1 MKLKHL
7 LQTSL
12 VAAVINIALTPIA
25 SSVAAYFGYLMIICF
40 WAYALVWTF
49 QNRSIKISILLL
61 LAIVVLSAV
70 TSIMYFNGEELRK
83 KIIILVSF
91 ISFYWMLSLPA
102 DTDSQ
107 HNIEFKH
114 VYYSAVVLTLVFVIY
129 TFAFPSIAYT
139 PYGTYGKLIF
149 TMGLGNP
156 NGTAVYVLFTAMI
169 LLIAFVS
176 TKRKI
181 QKIMLLI
188 LVGALSYIMY
198 LLSSRTV
205 LTCFL
210 LAVVCVIVLP
220 KLKVKRIF
228 RYAVL
233 IAPIIMILIQFA
245 YNDKIGD
252 IEILGKD
259 LDTGRFEMYRDLLQ
273 QIAKNPGQ
281 YIFGNLCGYNFQ
293 NFHNGILTIFAS
305 LGVAGVA
312 WVLNTW
318 NNKLKRI
325 EKGIKNHYQ
334 QLAYFFVLIFLLDS
348 VSESMTMVGTIPQ
361 GLFVCLMV
369 KVAQGDITLE
379 SECATI

>member
-1 MKLKHL
+1 MRIKHL

-25 SSVAAYFGYLMIICF
+25 PGVAAYFGYLMIICF

-49 QNRSIKISILLL
+49 QNRSMRISILLL
-61 LAIVVLSAV
+61 LAIVALSAV
-70 TSIMYFNGEELRK
+70 TSTMYFNGEELRK
-83 KIIILVSF
+83 KIISLVSF
-91 ISFYWMLSLPA
+91 ISFYWILSLPA

-107 HNIEFKH
+107 QNIEFKH
-114 VYYSAVVLTLVFVIY
+114 LYYSAVVLTFVFVTY
-129 TFAFPSIAYT
+129 AFAFPAIAYT
-139 PYGTYGKLIF
+139 PYGAYGNLIF

-156 NGTAVYVLFTAMI
+156 NGTAVYVLFTAMV
-169 LLIAFVS
+169 LLLAFVS
-176 TKRKI
+176 TKRKLK
-181 QKIMLLI
+181 KIMLMI
-188 LVGALSYIMY
+188 LVCVLSYIMY

-205 LTCFL
+205 LICFL

-233 IAPIIMILIQFA
+233 IAPLIMILIQFA
-245 YNDKIGD
+245 FNDKIGD
-252 IEILGKD
+252 LEILGKD

-273 QIAKNPGQ
+273 EITKNPVQ

-305 LGVAGVA
+305 LGVVGVA
-312 WVLNTW
+312 WALNTW

-334 QLAYFFVLIFLLDS
+334 QLAYFFVLLLLFDS
-348 VSESMTMVGTIPQ
+348 IAESMTMVGTIPQ

-369 KVAQGDITLE
+369 KVAQGDIVLKLE
-379 SECATI
+379 SATK

>member
-25 SSVAAYFGYLMIICF
+25 SGVAAYFGYLMIICF
-40 WAYALVWTF
+40 WAYALVWTLK
-49 QNRSIKISILLL
+49 NRSIKISILLL
-61 LAIVVLSAV
+61 LAIVALSAV

-83 KIIILVSF
+83 KIISLVSF

-107 HNIEFKH
+107 QNIEFKH
-114 VYYSAVVLTLVFVIY
+114 LYYSAVVLTLVFVIY
-129 TFAFPSIAYT
+129 AFAFPSIAYT
-139 PYGTYGKLIF
+139 PYGSYGILIF

-156 NGTAVYVLFTAMI
+156 NGTAVYVLFTAMV
-169 LLIAFVS
+169 LLLAFVS
-176 TKRKI
+176 TKRKL

-228 RYAVL
+228 RYAAL
-233 IAPIIMILIQFA
+233 IAPLIMILIQFA
-245 YNDKIGD
+245 FNDKIGD
-252 IEILGKD
+252 LEILGKD
-259 LDTGRFEMYRDLLQ
+259 WDTGRFEMYRDLLQ
-273 QIAKNPGQ
+273 EITKNPVQ

-305 LGVAGVA
+305 LGVVGVA
-312 WVLNTW
+312 WALNTW

-325 EKGIKNHYQ
+325 EKSIKNHYQ
-334 QLAYFFVLIFLLDS
+334 QLAYFFVLLFLLDS
-348 VSESMTMVGTIPQ
+348 VAESMTMVGTIPQ

-369 KVAQGDITLE
+369 KMAQGDISLE
-379 SECATI
+379 SESATI

>member
-1 MKLKHL
+1 MKIKHL

-25 SSVAAYFGYLMIICF
+25 SGVAAFFGYLMIICF
-40 WAYALVWTF
+40 WAYALVWMLK
-49 QNRSIKISILLL
+49 NRSIKISILLL
-61 LAIVVLSAV
+61 LAIVALSAV
-70 TSIMYFNGEELRK
+70 TSTMYFNGEELRK
-83 KIIILVSF
+83 KIISLVSF
-91 ISFYWMLSLPA
+91 ISFYWILSLPA

-107 HNIEFKH
+107 QNIEFKH
-114 VYYSAVVLTLVFVIY
+114 LYYSAVVLTFVFVTY
-129 TFAFPSIAYT
+129 AFAFPAIAYT
-139 PYGTYGKLIF
+139 PYGAYGNLIF

-156 NGTAVYVLFTAMI
+156 NGTAVYVLFTAMV
-169 LLIAFVS
+169 LLLAFVS
-176 TKRKI
+176 TKHKLK
-181 QKIMLLI
+181 KIMLLI
-188 LVGALSYIMY
+188 LVGALSYIIY

-205 LTCFL
+205 LICFL

-233 IAPIIMILIQFA
+233 IAPLIMILIQFA
-245 YNDKIGD
+245 FNDKIGD
-252 IEILGKD
+252 LEILGKD

-273 QIAKNPGQ
+273 EIAKNPGQ

-305 LGVAGVA
+305 LGVVGVA
-312 WVLNTW
+312 WALNTW
-318 NNKLKRI
+318 NNILKRI

-334 QLAYFFVLIFLLDS
+334 QLAYFFVLFLLFDS
-348 VSESMTMVGTIPQ
+348 VAESMTMVGTIPQ

-369 KVAQGDITLE
+369 KVAQGDIALE
-379 SECATI
+379 

>member
-1 MKLKHL
+1 MRIKHL

-25 SSVAAYFGYLMIICF
+25 SGVAAYFGYLMIICF

-61 LAIVVLSAV
+61 LAIVLLSAV
-70 TSIMYFNGEELRK
+70 TSTTYFSDEELRK
-83 KIIILVSF
+83 KIISLVSF
-91 ISFYWMLSLPA
+91 ISFYWTLSLPA
-102 DTDSQ
+102 NTDSQ
-107 HNIEFKH
+107 QNIEFKH
-114 VYYSAVVLTLVFVIY
+114 LYYSAVVLTIIFVIY
-129 TFAFPSIAYT
+129 AFAFPSIAYT
-139 PYGTYGKLIF
+139 PSGKYGNLIF

-156 NGTAVYVLFTAMI
+156 NGTAVYVLFTAMV
-169 LLIAFVS
+169 LLLAFVS
-176 TKRKI
+176 TKRKL
-181 QKIMLLI
+181 KRIMLLI
-188 LVGALSYIMY
+188 LVGALSYIIY

-205 LTCFL
+205 LICFL

-220 KLKVKRIF
+220 KLKVKCIF

-233 IAPIIMILIQFA
+233 IAPLIMILIQFA
-245 YNDKIGD
+245 FNDKIGD
-252 IEILGKD
+252 FEILGKE
-259 LDTGRFEMYRDLLQ
+259 LDTGRFEMYRELLQ
-273 QIAKNPGQ
+273 EIAKNPGQ

-305 LGVAGVA
+305 LGVVGVA

-334 QLAYFFVLIFLLDS
+334 QLAYFFVLSLLFDS
-348 VSESMTMVGTIPQ
+348 VAESMTMVGTIPQ

-369 KVAQGDITLE
+369 KVAQGDIALE
-379 SECATI
+379 